1 MRDVCDHPSVVAR
14 HVSSAGCQ
22 FVVECGELVCGQKLA
37 FALDGVGKIK
47 ARVRWSVADRVA
59 DRVGVA
65 FDRVLDPGA
74 EKILTRY
81 GRAARRL
88 ELEIVV

>member
-1 MRDVCDHPSVVAR
+1 MQMRDVCDHPSVVAR

-22 FVVECGELVCGQKLA
+22 FVVECGELARGQKLA
-37 FALDGVGKIK
+37 FALDGVGMIK
-47 ARVRWSVADRVA
+47 ARVRWSVA

-81 GRAARRL
+81 GRAARRF
-88 ELEIVV
+88 ELEIVA